1 MSDYGPIY
9 VTEEGLTEL
18 KEELNQL
25 INVKRPD
32 ISDRLEKAIAEGDLK
47 ENADYHDAKH
57 EQSLMEG
64 RIRFLEDSLRRA
76 EVIKEDIATDKVR
89 VGSTVTILDTEYDEE
104 ETYRIV
110 GVYQAD
116 PSKGFISN
124 ESPIGRALLGKKK
137 GAKVKVET
145 PGGEAEFKIKS
156 IE

>member
-9 VTEEGLTEL
+9 VTQEGLAEL
-18 KEELNQL
+18 KQELDEL

-32 ISDRLEKAIAEGDLK
+32 LSDRLEKAIAEGDLR
-47 ENADYHDAKH
+47 ENADYQDAKH

-76 EVIKEDIATDKVR
+76 ELIKDNIPTDVVR
-89 VGSTVTILDTEYDEE
+89 VGSTVTIIDIEFDEE

-124 ESPIGRALLGKKK
+124 ESPIGQALLGKKK
-137 GAKVKVET
+137 GAKVTVQT

>member
-1 MSDYGPIY
+1 MSDFGPIY
-9 VTEEGLTEL
+9 VTEEGLAEL
-18 KEELNQL
+18 KKELDEL

-47 ENADYHDAKH
+47 ENADFHDAKH
-57 EQSLMEG
+57 EQGLMEG

-76 EVIKEDIATDKVR
+76 EVIKEGGPSDVVR

-116 PSKGFISN
+116 PGKGFISN
-124 ESPIGRALLGKKK
+124 ESPIGQALLGKKK
-137 GAKVKVET
+137 GAKVTVET
-145 PGGEAEFKIKS
+145 PGGEAVFKIKA

>member
-9 VTEEGLTEL
+9 VTEEGLAEL
-18 KEELNQL
+18 KQELDHLVNT
-25 INVKRPD
+25 KRPE
-32 ISDRLEKAIAEGDLK
+32 ISDRLEKAIAEGDLR

-76 EVIKEDIATDKVR
+76 ELIKEDIPTDVVR
-89 VGSTVTILDTEYDEE
+89 VGSTVTILDTEFDEE

-116 PSKGFISN
+116 PGKGFISN
-124 ESPIGRALLGKKK
+124 ESPIGQALLGKKK
-137 GAKVKVET
+137 GAKVTVQT